1 MDEIAKEKKRF
12 AFTLKPGESLGPG
25 LLRVIDA
32 LVQSVGDR
40 GAAPTPGQG
49 EAVHAIRITIKR
61 LRAILRLVRPG
72 IGETIFEQENARL
85 RKAAH
90 RLSLARVRQVARR
103 TLLAL
108 SLSNKHEQEAAAT
121 VLAGLEAAT
130 DPETSIEQAIR
141 RVASNLEQT
150 RRNLHRLR
158 IAETDWNIVEAGL
171 RAVYRQGRRR
181 MMIAFAD
188 GADEAF
194 HKWRIRVKNLY
205 YELQLL
211 EPVCKKRT
219 ERFLSLLKEL
229 QEKIGEDHDLVVL
242 KSQLRKA
249 PETFGGPDGA
259 EYLVQVIDDK
269 SSKLRRGSK
278 LIGKAIFAPSAGRF
292 VHKLGR
298 HWKVAHKDMALQTDF
313 REERQPALCAA

>member
-1 MDEIAKEKKRF
+1 MDEIAKDKKRF

-130 DPETSIEQAIR
+130 DPETSVEQAIR
-141 RVASNLEQT
+141 RVASNLQQT

-171 RAVYRQGRRR
+171 RAVYRQGRRL

-219 ERFLSLLKEL
+219 ERIPSLLKEL

-259 EYLVQVIDDK
+259 EYLAQVIDDK
-269 SSKLRRGSK
+269 SSQLRRASK
-278 LIGKAIFAPSAGRF
+278 LLGKRF
-292 VHKLGR
+292 L
-298 HWKVAHKDMALQTDF
+298 
-313 REERQPALCAA
+313 RQAQAVCA

>member
-1 MDEIAKEKKRF
+1 M
-12 AFTLKPGESLGPG
+12 
-25 LLRVIDA
+25 
-32 LVQSVGDR
+32 
-40 GAAPTPGQG
+40 
-49 EAVHAIRITIKR
+49 
-61 LRAILRLVRPG
+61 
-72 IGETIFEQENARL
+72 

-90 RLSLARVRQVARR
+90 RLSLVRDRQVARK

-121 VLAGLEAAT
+121 VLADLEAAME
-130 DPETSIEQAIR
+130 PETSVEQAIG
-141 RVASNLEQT
+141 RVASDLEQT
-150 RRNLHRLR
+150 RRNLHRPR
-158 IAETDWNIVEAGL
+158 IAESDWNIVEAGL

-205 YELQLL
+205 YELRLL
-211 EPVCKKRT
+211 EPLCKKRT
-219 ERFLSLLKEL
+219 ERILSLLKEL
-229 QEKIGEDHDLVVL
+229 QEKIGQDHDLVVL

-249 PETFGGPDGA
+249 PQTFGDPDRA
-259 EYLVQVIDDK
+259 EYLIQVIDDK
-269 SSKLRRGSK
+269 SSKLRRASK
-278 LIGKAIFAPSAGRF
+278 LLGKAIFAASAGRF

-298 HWKVAHKDMALQTDF
+298 HWKVAHQDMAEQIDF

>member
-1 MDEIAKEKKRF
+1 MNENAKGKKRI
-12 AFTLKPGESLGPG
+12 AFTLKPGESVGAG
-25 LLRVIDA
+25 LLRVVDA
-32 LVQSVGDR
+32 LAQSVGAR

-72 IGETIFEQENARL
+72 IGEAVFEQENARL

-90 RLSLARVRQVARR
+90 RLSLARDRQVARK

-130 DPETSIEQAIR
+130 GPETSVEQAIG
-141 RVASNLEQT
+141 RVASDLEQT

-158 IAETDWNIVEAGL
+158 IAESDWNIIESGL
-171 RAVYRQGRRR
+171 RTVYRQGRER
-181 MMIAFAD
+181 MMVALAD

-211 EPVCKKRT
+211 EPVWEKRT
-219 ERFLSLLKEL
+219 ERILSLLEEL

-242 KSQLRKA
+242 KSRLRKT
-249 PETFGGPDGA
+249 PETFGSPDRV
-259 EYLVQVIDDK
+259 EYLI
-269 SSKLRRGSK
+269 
-278 LIGKAIFAPSAGRF
+278 
-292 VHKLGR
+292 
-298 HWKVAHKDMALQTDF
+298 
-313 REERQPALCAA
+313 

>member
-1 MDEIAKEKKRF
+1 MDEIAKDKKRF

-90 RLSLARVRQVARR
+90 RLSLARDRQVARR

-141 RVASNLEQT
+141 RVASNLQQT

-242 KSQLRKA
+242 KSQLQKNPR
-249 PETFGGPDGA
+249 P
-259 EYLVQVIDDK
+259 LVVP
-269 SSKLRRGSK
+269 
-278 LIGKAIFAPSAGRF
+278 IG
-292 VHKLGR
+292 
-298 HWKVAHKDMALQTDF
+298 
-313 REERQPALCAA
+313 

>member
-1 MDEIAKEKKRF
+1 MDEIAKDKKRF

-141 RVASNLEQT
+141 RVASNLQQT

-219 ERFLSLLKEL
+219 ERILSLLKSCKRKSGRSRSDCLE
-229 QEKIGEDHDLVVL
+229 EPIAKSPRDLWR
-242 KSQLRKA
+242 SR
-249 PETFGGPDGA
+249 
-259 EYLVQVIDDK
+259 
-269 SSKLRRGSK
+269 
-278 LIGKAIFAPSAGRF
+278 
-292 VHKLGR
+292 
-298 HWKVAHKDMALQTDF
+298 
-313 REERQPALCAA
+313 